1 MATNFMSNWNL
12 TFQNK
17 KSALCLQFLVM
28 TFLQSNQEF
37 YVLENSQIYIFFTFF
52 YFRLRVIFG
61 ARLFRQMPQNLM
73 MES

>member
-1 MATNFMSNWNL
+1 
-12 TFQNK
+12 
-17 KSALCLQFLVM
+17 M